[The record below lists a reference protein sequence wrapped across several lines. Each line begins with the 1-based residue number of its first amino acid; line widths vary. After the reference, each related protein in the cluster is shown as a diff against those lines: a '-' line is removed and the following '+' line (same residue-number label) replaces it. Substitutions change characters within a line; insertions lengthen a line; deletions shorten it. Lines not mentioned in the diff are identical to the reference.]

1 MVALALDTATTRAA
15 VGVLVDGRW
24 TVRTADAALAAQT
37 ALALADD
44 ALGEAGATPAAI
56 ERVAVG
62 CGPGSFTALRI
73 GIATAHGLA
82 AATGAEL
89 VGVST
94 LAVLRE
100 GAGPDAYAVIDAR
113 RGEVFA
119 AGPDLAEQVLD
130 PAALAA
136 RLRPGALAVGDGA
149 LRHRDALESAGAVV
163 PADDDPRHAPQPV
176 AVLAVAEREPATAAP
191 RYLRAPDA
199 VPTEAR

>member
-15 VGVLVDGRW
+15 VGVLADGHW
-24 TVRTADAALAAQT
+24 SVRRADAELAAQT
-37 ALALADD
+37 ALGLIDAILAERG
-44 ALGEAGATPAAI
+44 LGPAAI
-56 ERVAVG
+56 DRIAVG

-82 AATGAEL
+82 TATGATL

-94 LAVLRE
+94 LAALRE
-100 GAGPDAYAVIDAR
+100 GGGVGACAVVDAR

-119 AGPDLAEQVLD
+119 SGPDLAEGTFA

-136 RLRPGALAVGDGA
+136 RLGSGSLVVGDWA
-149 LRHRDALESAGAVV
+149 LRYRGDLETAGVVV
-163 PADDDPRHAPQPV
+163 PPDDDPRHAPQP
-176 AVLAVAEREPATAAP
+176 AAILAVAEREPAPAVP